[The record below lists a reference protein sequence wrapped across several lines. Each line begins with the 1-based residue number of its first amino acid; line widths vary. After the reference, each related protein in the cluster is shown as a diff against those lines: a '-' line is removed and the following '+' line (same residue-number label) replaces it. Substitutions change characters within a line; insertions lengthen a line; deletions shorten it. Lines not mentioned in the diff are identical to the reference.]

1 MRVLLW
7 KILRNLNQLFFWQD
21 GISERGRILDLN
33 INETGM
39 KVYVENLR
47 THEMIILTA
56 ERVYREKDCK

>member
-1 MRVLLW
+1 MEDIKKFEPVV
-7 KILRNLNQLFFWQD
+7 FWQD

-47 THEMIILTA
+47 THEMVILTA

>member
-1 MRVLLW
+1 MEDIKKFEPVV
-7 KILRNLNQLFFWQD
+7 FWQD
-21 GISERGRILDLN
+21 GISERGCILDLN

-47 THEMIILTA
+47 THEMVILTA